1 MNAGGEGEG
10 RGADRSGQVVSGKND
25 EKEVR
30 RRKRK
35 RRSRLQEEEQELMAA
50 RGGSGR

>member
-1 MNAGGEGEG
+1 
-10 RGADRSGQVVSGKND
+10 VVAGKND
-25 EKEVR
+25 EKVR

-35 RRSRLQEEEQELMAA
+35 RRSRLQEEKQDLMAA

>member
-1 MNAGGEGEG
+1 
-10 RGADRSGQVVSGKND
+10 VVAGKND
-25 EKEVR
+25 GKVK

-35 RRSRLQEEEQELMAA
+35 RRSRLQEEEQEPMAA